1 MPIYEY
7 ECTRCNEA
15 FEKLVPSARTPSPA
29 CPACG
34 SRQVRKQL
42 SSFSAAISAGKADTC
57 SMGRCPSGACAG
69 GGCPME
75 RN

>member
-7 ECTRCNEA
+7 QCG
-15 FEKLVPSARTPSPA
+15 K
-29 CPACG
+29 CG
-34 SRQVRKQL
+34 SGFETLVRSAAAPAPVCPDCGSKKVAKQF
-42 SSFSAAISAGKADTC
+42 SSFSASVATGKADSC

-75 RN
+75 RG